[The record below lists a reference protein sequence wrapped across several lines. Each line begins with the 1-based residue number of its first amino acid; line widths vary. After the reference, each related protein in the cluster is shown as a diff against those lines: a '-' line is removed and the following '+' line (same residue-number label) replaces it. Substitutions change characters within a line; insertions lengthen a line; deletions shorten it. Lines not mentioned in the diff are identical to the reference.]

1 MQISGQRL
9 LEDLK
14 TLAGFGQVDSGVT
27 RLSYS
32 HADRVSRDWLVE
44 RMTDAGLDAAIDGI
58 GNVYGRARDTGQAV
72 LVGSHTDSVPK
83 GGWLDGAMGVMYGL
97 ELARAWRDAG
107 GAQGK
112 GIDVIS
118 FADEE
123 GTYLP
128 TAGSRAFCGLIE
140 QNEIDQAKS
149 VTGKPMTAALSK
161 AGYAGRPVARLDPA
175 RHIAYFEGHIEQG
188 PRLEAAGVRIGV
200 VTGIVGIGRA
210 EIVFIGRA
218 DHAGTTPMALRRDA
232 VNALIACAHRLG
244 QRFTDLAGADTVWNF
259 GDIRVEP
266 GSRNVVPA
274 RASLLVEYRDLSTD
288 RLAAMAAAVETTTKE
303 VAVELPIDVD
313 LVSALGLTPS
323 RMDDQL
329 RKHID
334 IAVSELGVS
343 AMAMPSGA
351 GHDAMIVAPIIPS
364 AMIFIPSIGGRSHD
378 ISEDSA
384 PEDIVLGAEVLA
396 RAIGDYFS

>member
-1 MQISGQRL
+1 MHIIGQRL
-9 LEDLK
+9 LDDLK

-32 HADRVSRDWLVE
+32 RVDRASRDWLVE
-44 RMTDAGLDAAIDGI
+44 RMADAGLDAAIDGI
-58 GNVYGRARDTGQAV
+58 GNVYGRARDASQTV

-83 GGWLDGAMGVMYGL
+83 GGWLDGAMGVIYGL

-107 GAQGK
+107 GADDK

-128 TAGSRAFCGLIE
+128 TAGSRTFCGLID
-140 QNEIDQAKS
+140 QSEIDGAKS

-210 EIVFIGRA
+210 EIIFIGRA
-218 DHAGTTPMALRRDA
+218 DHAGTTPMGLRRDA
-232 VNALIACAHRLG
+232 ASALIACAHRLG
-244 QRFTDLAGADTVWNF
+244 QRFGDLAGPDTVWNF

-274 RASLLVEYRDLSTD
+274 RASLLVEYRDLSSD
-288 RLAAMAAAVETTTKE
+288 RLAEMTAAVKATTEE
-303 VAVELPIDVD
+303 VAAELPIDVE
-313 LVSALGLTPS
+313 LVSAPGLTPG
-323 RMDDQL
+323 RMDDKL
-329 RKHID
+329 RGHID
-334 IAVSELGVS
+334 QAVSQLGVS

-351 GHDAMIVAPIIPS
+351 GHDAMIIAPIIPS
-364 AMIFIPSIGGRSHD
+364 AMVFIPSIGGRSHD

-384 PEDIVLGAEVLA
+384 PEDIILGAEVLGG
-396 RAIGDYFS
+396 AIGKCLS